1 MSQSRFALV
10 TRVGCS
16 ARWTPGLLELGL
28 KARDLIIEAMEE
40 SLWDGRIKA
49 MISSCQKP
57 VCAHLLLPK
66 VQASLS

>member
-1 MSQSRFALV
+1 
-10 TRVGCS
+10 
-16 ARWTPGLLELGL
+16 LELGL

-57 VCAHLLLPK
+57 VCAHLLLTK